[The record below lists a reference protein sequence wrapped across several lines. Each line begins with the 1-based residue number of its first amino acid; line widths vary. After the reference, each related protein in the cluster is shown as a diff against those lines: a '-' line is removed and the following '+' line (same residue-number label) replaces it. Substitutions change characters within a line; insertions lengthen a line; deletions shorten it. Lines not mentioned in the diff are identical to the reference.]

1 LLNKILYSLVALS
14 LTLPLSAGE
23 KSGTI
28 SGYVRSAGGA
38 PQMGA
43 AVEVL
48 GTAVLGSTA
57 MGNAMHTLKA
67 FTDER
72 GFYSVSGL
80 LPGSYNIRVSAPAF
94 LPALRER
101 VGLRAGSGLAL
112 NITLSTLF
120 EAIQL
125 APVRVG
131 NEDDDWKWVLRSAA
145 NRPILRVLPDGTP
158 VTVSQGNEKNTHD
171 VKGSLSFLAGS
182 PSQGFGS
189 ASDMSTGFSVEKSM
203 FTSGTVALRGD
214 VGHGMDSPDAV
225 VRASYEHKMAN
236 GSRPQVAFT
245 MRRFSSPDVSLHNAT
260 FQALALTTSDDVTLA
275 DVLELKFGSEL
286 QTIQF
291 LGRMS
296 AFRPF
301 GSADLHLSPNT
312 VLEYSYLTALPDR
325 RVEKGFDSAP
335 ADFSES
341 GPRMSI
347 VDYAPSVERAH
358 HHEVSLS
365 HRVNDTSVQIAVYSD
380 RLVNTALTGVG
391 DVGADGDVLPDMYS
405 GTFTLRGNDLD
416 THGMRM
422 VLQRKLGADLT
433 ATMDYSYGGVLDLNS
448 SANGMRLADARQSTV
463 VRGRHSLAGK
473 VSGGVPRAKTRWIA
487 SYRWV
492 NGRALTPVDMFNDS
506 AGEASPYLDVF
517 FRQPLPGNGFIPAH
531 MEAILDMRNVLA
543 QGYVPMLGQDGRTVY
558 LVQSARSVR
567 GGLAFTF

>member
-1 LLNKILYSLVALS
+1 MNRFFYLLLACS

-28 SGYVRSAGGA
+28 SGYVRSASGA

-48 GTAVLGSTA
+48 GSAVLASDAIGSA
-57 MGNAMHTLKA
+57 VRTLKA
-67 FTDER
+67 FTDEN

-80 LPGSYNIRVSAPAF
+80 VPGTYNIKVSAPAF
-94 LPALRER
+94 LPALREH
-101 VGLRAGSGLAL
+101 VGLRAGNGLLL
-112 NITLSTLF
+112 NVTLTTLF
-120 EAIQL
+120 QAIQL
-125 APVRVG
+125 APARG
-131 NEDDDWKWVLRSAA
+131 AEEEDDWKWVLRSAA

-158 VTVSQGNEKNTHD
+158 VMVSQGNDSESREM
-171 VKGSLSFLAGS
+171 KGSLSFLAGS

-189 ASDMSTGFSVEKSM
+189 AADMSTGFSVEKSM

-214 VGHGMDSPDAV
+214 LGHGTDSPDAV
-225 VRASYEHKMAN
+225 LRASYRHTMAN
-236 GSRPQVAFT
+236 GSQPQVAFT
-245 MRRFSSPDVSLHNAT
+245 MRRFSSPDEGLRNST
-260 FQALALTTSDDVTLA
+260 FQALALTTSDDITLA

-291 LGRMS
+291 MGRMN

-301 GSADLHLSPNT
+301 GSADLHLSPDT
-312 VLEYSYLTALPDR
+312 VLEYSYTTALPDR
-325 RVEKGFDSAP
+325 RMEKGFDSAP

-341 GPRMSI
+341 GPRMSM
-347 VDYAPSVERAH
+347 VNFAPSVERAH

-365 HRVNDTSVQIAVYSD
+365 HRANDTNLQIAVYSD

-405 GTFTLRGNDLD
+405 GTFTLQGRDLD
-416 THGMRM
+416 AHGMRM
-422 VLQRKLGADLT
+422 VLQRKLGSDLT
-433 ATMDYSYGGVLDLNS
+433 ATMDYSYGGTLELNS
-448 SANGMRLADARQSTV
+448 NNKLRLADARQSTV

-492 NGRALTPVDMFNDS
+492 SGRSLTPVDMFNDS
-506 AGEASPYLDVF
+506 AGAASPFLDVF

-543 QGYVPMLGQDGRTVY
+543 QGYVPLIGQDGHTVY